1 MKRLALLLALLPSLA
16 RAGDTAD
23 EHMLEGAR
31 YFQAQQFTEA
41 LVEFRVAE
49 RSGDAG
55 ASWYIASTLVKLHRP
70 EEALEAFERAET
82 AAARDRDAL
91 FDYYHALACYDARL
105 YFCAD
110 HLLSALGE
118 QPGPRIAAQARQ
130 IRAELAHLVSTPP
143 STSAIDWYHTRA
155 QAALSAGRGA
165 LARSYYDEASSLA
178 ALRSDGYRRKEALA
192 GLARARARIAQVGVA
207 P

>member
-1 MKRLALLLALLPSLA
+1 MRRLALFLALLPSAA
-16 RAGDTAD
+16 RAGESGD

-49 RSGDAG
+49 HTGDAG
-55 ASWYIASTLVKLHRP
+55 ASWYVASTLVKLHRP
-70 EEALEAFERAET
+70 EDALDAFERAET

-118 QPGPRIAAQARQ
+118 QTGPRIAAQARQ
-130 IRAELAHLVSTPP
+130 IRAELAHLISTPP
-143 STSAIDWYHTRA
+143 STGAIDWYHARA
-155 QAALSAGRGA
+155 QAALGAGRAA
-165 LARSYYDEASSLA
+165 LARSYYGEASSLA

-192 GLARARARIAQVGVA
+192 GLARARARVVQAGAA

>member
-1 MKRLALLLALLPSLA
+1 MKRLALLLALLSSVA
-16 RAGDTAD
+16 RAGETAD

-55 ASWYIASTLVKLHRP
+55 SSWYVASTLVKLHRP
-70 EEALEAFERAET
+70 EEALDAFERAET
-82 AAARDRDAL
+82 AAAGDRDAL

-110 HLLSALGE
+110 RLLSALGE

-130 IRAELAHLVSTPP
+130 IRADLAHLISIPP
-143 STSAIDWYHTRA
+143 STGAIDWYHARA
-155 QAALSAGRGA
+155 QATLSAGRIW
-165 LARSYYDEASSLA
+165 LARSYYNEAASRA

-192 GLARARARIAQVGVA
+192 GLARARASVAQAGVA